1 MSYKVYTILRLYKL
15 IMPYF
20 KEANLLFIHIP
31 KTGGTSFEEYMITK
45 TPISLHS
52 KIDDYKLPD
61 PELQKATMQHQ
72 RYQTLYEHRD
82 LLKIDFHNNLKKIAF
97 VRNPYERIM
106 SDIFWLKFDDKN
118 ASQEQ
123 ICDTIRNY
131 YFDRD
136 DIDNHNMPQYRFVTD
151 ENENLIP
158 DITILKMEN
167 LTDELRKYGFT
178 DYDGPTHTTS
188 YMKYLN
194 KESIEIINTVYKKDF
209 ELFGYEMINTSHMME
224 PHFNPND
231 TKLFYEILKDSKY
244 YFEYGS
250 GGSTCQA
257 ASYNNIRTI
266 HSVESDPEW
275 YNEVCKKIQKTKQ
288 ITLMYRHLN
297 TVSNTWGYPGKDCLI
312 EDAKEYSRAIRS
324 LSETETK
331 RLDMILIDGRFR
343 VACCLNCF
351 DMISEDCQIVFDDFL
366 NRPHYHEVLN
376 YYDIVRKTEDNVM
389 VVLKKKTNVDS
400 PSKKLLE
407 RFEVIP
413 E

>member
-1 MSYKVYTILRLYKL
+1 
-15 IMPYF
+15 
-20 KEANLLFIHIP
+20 
-31 KTGGTSFEEYMITK
+31 
-45 TPISLHS
+45 
-52 KIDDYKLPD
+52 
-61 PELQKATMQHQ
+61 
-72 RYQTLYEHRD
+72 
-82 LLKIDFHNNLKKIAF
+82 
-97 VRNPYERIM
+97 
-106 SDIFWLKFDDKN
+106 
-118 ASQEQ
+118 
-123 ICDTIRNY
+123 
-131 YFDRD
+131 
-136 DIDNHNMPQYRFVTD
+136 
-151 ENENLIP
+151 
-158 DITILKMEN
+158 
-167 LTDELRKYGFT
+167 
-178 DYDGPTHTTS
+178 
-188 YMKYLN
+188 MKYLN

-209 ELFGYEMINTSHMME
+209 ELFGYEMINTNSNTAME

-231 TKLFYEILKDSKY
+231 TKLFYEILNKSTH

-250 GGSTCQA
+250 GGSTYQA